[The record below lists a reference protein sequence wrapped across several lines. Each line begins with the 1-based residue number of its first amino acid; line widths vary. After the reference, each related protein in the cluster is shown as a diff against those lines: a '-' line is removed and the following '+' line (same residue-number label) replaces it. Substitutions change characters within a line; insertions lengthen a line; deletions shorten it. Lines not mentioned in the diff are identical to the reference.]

1 MELAVILSV
10 YYKEKARY
18 LDESL
23 SSIFNQSFVPSEV
36 VLVEDGPLND
46 ELYGVVSKYKT
57 RYTNLKVISLENNQG
72 LAHALNLAITNT
84 RAKYIARMDT
94 DDVSKR
100 ERFEKQISFLNDNPD
115 VDCVGTWAIE
125 IKADGSEFFKKQ
137 MPLSHDECR
146 RFYMKRNPMI
156 HPTVMFRR
164 SYFEKA
170 GIYPEYTYQE
180 EDTML
185 WANGFANGCRFA
197 NIPEYLY
204 EFRIDDSFFHRR
216 KGFRFAKDTFLIRHK
231 IRKMLHYPFKADV
244 YAFLFAIS
252 KMMPGPMLKLIYKI
266 VR

>member
-10 YYKEKARY
+10 YHKEKARY

-23 SSIFNQSFVPSEV
+23 LSIFNQSFVPSEV

-46 ELYGVVSKYKT
+46 ELYSVVSKYKT
-57 RYTNLKVISLENNQG
+57 RYTNLKVISLEKNQG

-84 RAKYIARMDT
+84 RAEYIARMDT

-100 ERFEKQISFLNDNPD
+100 ERFEKQIIFLNDNPD

-170 GIYPEYTYQE
+170 GIYPEDTYQE

-216 KGFRFAKDTFLIRHK
+216 KGLRFAKDTFLIRHK
-231 IRKMLHYPFKADV
+231 IRKMLNYPLKADI

-252 KMMPGPMLKLIYKI
+252 KMMPGPILKLIYKNA
-266 VR
+266 R